1 MSIIVETTIKFIS
14 GFLLIFGIYLA
25 LQGHLSPGGG
35 FSGGVII
42 AGLIIINSLVFE
54 KRPSKNLMLFL
65 ELTSLL
71 FIMLIALIPLLFN
84 KSFMYNFLPVSVNQ
98 SLFSSGTI
106 LIFNLLICI
115 KVFSGLSNMFI
126 EFYEERGQ

>member
-1 MSIIVETTIKFIS
+1 MSIIVKITIKFIS

-25 LQGHLSPGGG
+25 FQGHLSPGGG

-54 KRPSKNLMLFL
+54 KRPSKNFMLFL
-65 ELTSLL
+65 ELTSFL

-84 KSFMYNFLPVSVNQ
+84 KSFMYNFLPVEVRQ
-98 SLFSSGTI
+98 GLFSSGTI

-115 KVFSGLSNMFI
+115 KIFSGLSNMFI